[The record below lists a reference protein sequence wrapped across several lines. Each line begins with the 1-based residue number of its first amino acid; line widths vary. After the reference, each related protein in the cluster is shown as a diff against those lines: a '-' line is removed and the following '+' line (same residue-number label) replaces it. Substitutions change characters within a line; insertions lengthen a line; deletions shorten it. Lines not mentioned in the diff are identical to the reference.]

1 MGSNLHLILLSLCV
15 AMIKGKGFTV
25 NQPDRLEAV
34 EGGSIEIP
42 CTFTYPDSYRP
53 PRINIF
59 WRRSEFHGEFIFNL
73 SRGYTHPIYRG
84 RIDFLGS
91 PDTGRTGTIRIK
103 KLGLRDTNRYF
114 CRVAITGNKSEAW
127 QSIPGTRLTVRA
139 RQPTTSNP
147 TVKTS
152 TISTTTLTTNRR
164 KLAWI
169 LGIAVATV
177 IVLLISVAI
186 AVTFYVRKKKDQQR
200 GNFRKGSV
208 HNGLALDSSPAKD
221 EGLSQEGPGTQY
233 RADTESTGE
242 FVHPEGIV
250 YASLQAGRGGQGPTT
265 RSKAPRG
272 EGDILYAAV
281 RFQSQSS

>member
-127 QSIPGTRLTVRA
+127 QSIPGTRLTVR
-139 RQPTTSNP
+139 
-147 TVKTS
+147 
-152 TISTTTLTTNRR
+152 
-164 KLAWI
+164 
-169 LGIAVATV
+169 
-177 IVLLISVAI
+177 
-186 AVTFYVRKKKDQQR
+186 